1 MAQDTRLR
9 EHPDQRFTGDEHLV
23 DIGATA
29 KKLSAEPFS
38 SGAGGHRQVAL
49 GKHGSMTLMLFSFA
63 NGGSIPAH
71 TAKGE
76 VTLHVL
82 EGRLD
87 VKTRNNTNELSA
99 GQLLLLNPGASFEV
113 SAKAE
118 SQMLMTV
125 CLER

>member
-9 EHPDQRFTGDEHLV
+9 EHPDQRFTGNEHLV
-23 DIGATA
+23 DISATA
-29 KKLSAEPFS
+29 KELSAESFS
-38 SGAGGHRQVAL
+38 AGGSGHRQVAL

-87 VKTRNNTNELSA
+87 IKTDNKTNEMSA
-99 GQLLLLNPGASFEV
+99 GQLLLLNPGASYAV

-125 CLER
+125 CLEK